1 MKPMTRARSAEA
13 TRLENALAR
22 TGDGAVVIGGNGRVT
37 FWNDA
42 AERIL
47 GHTSRE
53 VLGRSCCE
61 VFAGYD
67 DNGNTIC
74 TSGCQIMS
82 LVRLGEPVRSFDMR
96 TRTKAGQPIWI
107 NVSVLST
114 EGTRGP
120 QVVHLFRD
128 VSAAKDL
135 VTLVRERLTPA
146 ALVETNGV
154 SALSRRERDVLR
166 LLTEG
171 LGNATIAQRLGLHG
185 GTIRNHVQNIF
196 AKLGVHSRLQAVA
209 YATKHRLF

>member
-1 MKPMTRARSAEA
+1 MKPTTRSRALAA
-13 TRLENALAR
+13 TGLEDALAR
-22 TGDGAVVIGGNGRVT
+22 TGDGAVVIGGDGRVT

-47 GHTSRE
+47 GHTRRE
-53 VLGRSCCE
+53 VLGRPCCE
-61 VFAGYD
+61 VFVGYD

-74 TSGCQIMS
+74 TPGCQIMS
-82 LVRLGEPVRSFDMR
+82 LVRLGESVRSFDMR

-114 EGTRGP
+114 EGARGP

-135 VTLVRERLTPA
+135 VTLIHERLAPVAVAQANGA
-146 ALVETNGV
+146 A
-154 SALSRRERDVLR
+154 ALSRRERDVLR

-185 GTIRNHVQNIF
+185 GTIRNYVQGIF
-196 AKLGVHSRLQAVA
+196 AKLGVHSRLEAVA
-209 YATKHRLF
+209 YASKHRLF